1 MIIVTGLTYV
11 GKTTIMN
18 QLKGTLK
25 LSDVEKYS
33 TSNLDFTEQAQR
45 KTTSISKEEFE
56 ALQANGFFG
65 WVKTNP
71 DGTYEGIAKTEF
83 ADDTKIMEVDF
94 DTYKSMEGVI
104 PTSAKTVYVE
114 AGSRRRYERAIE
126 KGVPEIMVFDAMH
139 ADNFKEPGVARGIRV
154 NNSISD
160 GGEFAATNV
169 AYSLSEYKEFG
180 VVYAT
185 RIPPTTVV
193 KENEYTAPKLC
204 RFLGF
209 EEEIVAK
216 AREQYDTNTPEGAA
230 AANAYYIEEMKQY
243 ACIKY
248 TPMFYEDNMAK
259 DPQDVVVTV
268 GGEHYH
274 LFDGDKPNK
283 APYVKTLT
291 KKESN

>member
-1 MIIVTGLTYV
+1 MIIVTGMTYA
-11 GKTTIMN
+11 GKTTIVN
-18 QLKGTLK
+18 RLKGTLK
-25 LSDVEKYS
+25 LTDVQKYT
-33 TSNLDFTEQAQR
+33 TSNLDFMEQANS
-45 KTTSISKEEFE
+45 KTTSVSQEEFE
-56 ALQANGFFG
+56 ALQASGFFG

-71 DGTYEGIAKTEF
+71 DGTCEGIAKTEF

-114 AGSRRRYERAIE
+114 ADSRRRYERAVA
-126 KGVPEIMVFDAMH
+126 KGVPETKVFDAMH

-160 GGEFAATNV
+160 GGEFAATNI
-169 AYSLSEYKEFG
+169 AYSLGEYKEFG
-180 VVYAT
+180 IVYAT
-185 RIPPTTVV
+185 RIPPATVV
-193 KENEYTAPKLC
+193 KENEFTAPKLC

-209 EEEIVAK
+209 EEEIVAR
-216 AREQYDTNTPEGAA
+216 ARENNDINTPEGAA
-230 AANAYYIEEMKQY
+230 AANAYYIEEMKQF

-259 DPQDVVVTV
+259 DPKDVVVMV

-291 KKESN
+291 KKESK